1 MLVFH
6 LTTYI
11 CLVLTPGKEVLP
23 DPTSQAVLHPS
34 CSWLA
39 LQAFNGQTPGEYS
52 HQRKKKLRFNL
63 TLLSL
68 LLLCQSWISAW
79 QRRAFIQVFQ
89 ATIHINT
96 ILALFPDKSEG
107 EKKKMH
113 KETTTGSTCS
123 IFLLNELNQ
132 FFSYLHTCFHTS
144 PHRQISSYIDFF
156 PP

>member
-107 EKKKMH
+107 EKKKNAQGNH
-113 KETTTGSTCS
+113 NRKY
-123 IFLLNELNQ
+123 LLH
-132 FFSYLHTCFHTS
+132 FFVKRT
-144 PHRQISSYIDFF
+144 
-156 PP
+156 